1 MKAEDRMPYAVN
13 LSRLL
18 RPQAWYMLYA
28 WLPWPRKGGVA
39 GISSEEVESLLR
51 ADFSKVRTAIGEE
64 NGNPSAW
71 YWFQRR

>member
-1 MKAEDRMPYAVN
+1 VN

-28 WLPWPRKGGVA
+28 WLPRQWEGGVV
-39 GISSEEVESLLR
+39 GISTEEVESLLR
-51 ADFSKVRTAIGEE
+51 ADFSKVRTAIGDE

-71 YWFQRR
+71 CWFQRR

>member
-1 MKAEDRMPYAVN
+1 VN

-28 WLPWPRKGGVA
+28 WLPRPWEGGVV
-39 GISSEEVESLLR
+39 GISTEEVESLMR
-51 ADFSKVRTAIGEE
+51 AAFSKVQTAIGDE

-71 YWFQRR
+71 CWFQRR